1 MAKTTRNVD
10 ELAGILLHSFRGSQQ
25 AASLSGK
32 MQNTYATVI
41 DVEDPEELGR
51 VRVILD
57 QTNPDFLIGKGFEQE
72 GEPSETD
79 WIYPIVP
86 FVGLQPQALVDNM
99 ARVPIVPRDGDPN
112 RLNFGDPVYDPN
124 EFEEAQQPLNS
135 AMTRLPVYP
144 SGELPPPIEENI
156 GCMVIE
162 EDGPCDSD
170 WLCVCLKRRGA
181 YYWVRHID
189 LNHIHAD
196 QDDGIQPSDSAGD
209 GEAPVDEGPIWDLV
223 APTTD
228 SAYSQQSYDPKDA
241 GYFGG
246 A

>member
-1 MAKTTRNVD
+1 MVTGHNVD
-10 ELAGILLHSFRGSQQ
+10 QLAGIMLRSFRGAQQ
-25 AASLSGK
+25 AANLSGQ
-32 MQNTYATVI
+32 MLNTYGTVI
-41 DVEDPEELGR
+41 DVDDPDDEGR

-57 QTNPDFLIGKGFEQE
+57 EVNPEFLIGKDFEQA
-72 GEPSETD
+72 GEPTETD
-79 WIYPIVP
+79 WIHPIVP
-86 FVGLQPQALVDNM
+86 LKGKQPRALVDRK
-99 ARVPIVPRDGDPN
+99 ARVPIVPRNGDPN
-112 RLNFGDPVYDPN
+112 RLNFGDPVYDPK
-124 EFEEAQQPLNS
+124 EFEKAEQPMNS

-144 SGELPPPIEENI
+144 SGELPPPTEENI
-156 GCMVIE
+156 GCMVVE
-162 EDGPCDSD
+162 ENGPCSSD

-196 QDDGIQPSDSAGD
+196 QDDGIQPPDSTGD
-209 GEAPVDEGPIWDLV
+209 GEEPVDEGPIWDLV

-228 SAYSQQSYDPKDA
+228 EPYSQLSYDPKDA

>member
-1 MAKTTRNVD
+1 MSTKQNVD
-10 ELAGILLHSFRGSQQ
+10 QLAGVLLRSFRGAQQ
-25 AASLSGK
+25 AANLSGQ
-32 MQNTYATVI
+32 MMNTYGTVI

-51 VRVILD
+51 VRLILD
-57 QTNPDFLIGKGFEQE
+57 EVNPEFLQGKDFDQA
-72 GEPSETD
+72 GEPTETD

-86 FVGLQPQALVDNM
+86 LKGKQPQALVDKK
-99 ARVPIVPRDGDPN
+99 ARVPIVPRNGDPN
-112 RLNFGDPVYDPN
+112 RLNFGDPIFDPN
-124 EFEEAQQPLNS
+124 EYEKAEQPMNS

-144 SGELPPPIEENI
+144 SGELPPPTEENI
-156 GCMVIE
+156 GCMCIE
-162 EDGPCDSD
+162 EGGPCSSD
-170 WLCVCLKRRGA
+170 WLCVCLKRRGT

-196 QDDGIQPSDSAGD
+196 QDDGIQPPDSAGD
-209 GEAPVDEGPIWDLV
+209 GEEPVDEGPIWDLV

-228 SAYSQQSYDPKDA
+228 EQYSQLSYDPKDA

>member
-1 MAKTTRNVD
+1 MAKSNSVE
-10 ELAGILLHSFRGSQQ
+10 ELAGILLKSFRGAQQ
-25 AASLSGK
+25 AASMSGQ
-32 MQNTYATVI
+32 MQSTYGTIV
-41 DVEDPEELGR
+41 DVDDPDSEGR
-51 VRVILD
+51 VKVILD
-57 QTNPDFLIGKGFEQE
+57 QANPEYLRGKGFEQE
-72 GEPSETD
+72 GQPTKTD
-79 WIYPIVP
+79 WIYPLIP
-86 FVGLQPQALVDNM
+86 LKGKQPEALKG

-112 RLNFGDPVYDPN
+112 RLNFGDPVFDPD
-124 EFEEAQQPLNS
+124 EFSDAKQPRNS

-144 SGELPPPIEENI
+144 SGELPPPTEENI
-156 GCMVIE
+156 GCMCIE
-162 EDGPCDSD
+162 EGGPCGSD
-170 WLCVCLKRRGA
+170 WLCVCLKRRGT

-196 QDDGIQPSDSAGD
+196 QDDGIQPSDSHGD

-228 SAYSQQSYDPKDA
+228 AQYSQQSYNPGDA

>member
-1 MAKTTRNVD
+1 M
-10 ELAGILLHSFRGSQQ
+10 
-25 AASLSGK
+25 
-32 MQNTYATVI
+32 
-41 DVEDPEELGR
+41 
-51 VRVILD
+51 
-57 QTNPDFLIGKGFEQE
+57 
-72 GEPSETD
+72 
-79 WIYPIVP
+79 
-86 FVGLQPQALVDNM
+86 
-99 ARVPIVPRDGDPN
+99 
-112 RLNFGDPVYDPN
+112 
-124 EFEEAQQPLNS
+124 NS

-144 SGELPPPIEENI
+144 SGELPPPTEENI
-156 GCMVIE
+156 GCMAIE
-162 EDGPCDSD
+162 EGGPCDSD
-170 WLCVCLKRRGA
+170 WLCVCLKRRGT

-228 SAYSQQSYDPKDA
+228 EQYSQLSYDPKDA

>member
-1 MAKTTRNVD
+1 MAKTTNHTD
-10 ELAGILLHSFRGSQQ
+10 QLAGLLLRSFRGAQQ
-25 AASLSGK
+25 AANLSGQ
-32 MQNTYATVI
+32 MLNTYGTVI
-41 DVEDPEELGR
+41 DVADPEDLGR

-57 QTNPDFLIGKGFEQE
+57 AVNPDFLLGKDFEQA
-72 GEPSETD
+72 GEPTETD

-86 FVGLQPQALVDNM
+86 FIGRQPEALVERM
-99 ARVPIVPRDGDPN
+99 ARVPLVPRDGDPN

-124 EFEEAQQPLNS
+124 EFEDAEQPMNS

-144 SGELPPPIEENI
+144 SGELPFATEENI

-162 EDGPCDSD
+162 ENGPCDSD
-170 WLCVCLKRRGA
+170 WLCVCLKRRGE

-196 QDDGIQPSDSAGD
+196 QDDGKQPPDSAED
-209 GEAPVDEGPIWDLV
+209 IQELVDEGPIWDLV

-228 SAYSQQSYDPKDA
+228 EAYSQQSYDPRDA
-241 GYFGG
+241 GFFGG